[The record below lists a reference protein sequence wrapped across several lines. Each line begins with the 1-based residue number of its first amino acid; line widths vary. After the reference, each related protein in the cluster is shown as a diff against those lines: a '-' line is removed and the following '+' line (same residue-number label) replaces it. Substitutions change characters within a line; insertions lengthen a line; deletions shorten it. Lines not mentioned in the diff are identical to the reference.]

1 MTASVKSGKQTAIDK
16 LANGLFRNDGDV
28 YDPETKYRFLLIG
41 AFHLQKAADLRTRG
55 DSKTERLMNIAHL
68 NPILDGVYWDFHI
81 GPFAQYGD
89 WPVENREEFTLV
101 AADRLAIVRT
111 ACQTGRYNAIV
122 LLGGGEPGA
131 FEAREIAREY
141 GIPVVSCGFSQM
153 HIATMLG
160 NKFSVLDV
168 AEQHNMYYYSLIK
181 RHRLA
186 DRCASVLNINLPHWR
201 PGAPDPEMHLTAER
215 ERYYETNHSDVIE
228 IAVQAAVEAIETDG
242 AEVITM
248 GCSGAFWMKW
258 PMEERLKELG
268 WEVPVLEGYSS
279 ALALA
284 KMMVDLKI
292 DASGLT
298 FPSAHPKKIR
308 TKKII

>member
-1 MTASVKSGKQTAIDK
+1 MTASAQSDEQAAIDE
-16 LANGLFRNDGDV
+16 LAKGMFRNDGDA
-28 YDPETKYRFLLIG
+28 YSPDTKHRFLLIG
-41 AFHLQKAADLRTRG
+41 AFHLQKAADLRMRG
-55 DSKTERLMNIAHL
+55 DSKTDRLMNIAHL
-68 NPILDGVYWDFHI
+68 APLLEDVYWDFHI

-101 AADRLAIVRT
+101 AADRLAIVRA
-111 ACQTGRYNAIV
+111 ACQSKRYNAII

-131 FEAREIAREY
+131 FEAREIARAY
-141 GIPVVSCGFSQM
+141 GIPVVSCGFAQM
-153 HIATMLG
+153 HIAKMLG

-168 AEQHNMYYYSLIK
+168 AEQHNMYYSSLIR
-181 RHRLA
+181 RHRLT
-186 DRCASVLNINLPHWR
+186 DHCASVLNINLPHWR

-215 ERYYETNHSDVIE
+215 ERYYETNHSDVID
-228 IAVQAAVEAIETDG
+228 IAVQAAIEAIEEDG

-258 PMEERLKELG
+258 PMEERLKEIG

-279 ALALA
+279 AVAVA

-298 FPSAHPKKIR
+298 FPSAHPKNIR
-308 TKKII
+308 TKKVI